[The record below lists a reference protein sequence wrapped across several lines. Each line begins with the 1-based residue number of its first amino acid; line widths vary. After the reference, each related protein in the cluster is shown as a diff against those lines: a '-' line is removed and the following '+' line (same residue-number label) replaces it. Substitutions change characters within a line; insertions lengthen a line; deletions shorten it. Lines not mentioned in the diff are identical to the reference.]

1 MRKAIYRVAALR
13 TPIGKFGG
21 TGGMGLAMLVER
33 V

>member
-21 TGGMGLAMLVER
+21 PGGMGPSILVER